1 MLVLSRG
8 PEEGIMIGEDVEVRV
23 LEVRG
28 DRVRLG
34 IVAPSEVP
42 VHRKEVFL
50 IIQKENLAAAKPEA
64 AGLDR
69 AMEILRGGEKT
80 GTGTDTGMEKEGTP
94 ERAERSHR
102 ARRSS

>member
-8 PEEGIMIGEDVEVRV
+8 PEEGIMIGADVEVRV

-34 IVAPSEVP
+34 ILAPDDVS

-50 IIQKENLAAAKPEA
+50 NIQRENWAAAKAEA
-64 AGLDR
+64 QGLEGAVRLMEGKSDEEEAGTAPGKPKIQTR
-69 AMEILRGGEKT
+69 
-80 GTGTDTGMEKEGTP
+80 
-94 ERAERSHR
+94 
-102 ARRSS
+102 

>member
-1 MLVLSRG
+1 VLVLSRG

-34 IVAPSEVP
+34 IVAPASVA

-50 IIQKENLAAAKPEA
+50 TIQKENRAAARPEA
-64 AGLDR
+64 AGLDQALQLLKVGSR
-69 AMEILRGGEKT
+69 KAEGGSGK
-80 GTGTDTGMEKEGTP
+80 
-94 ERAERSHR
+94 
-102 ARRSS
+102 